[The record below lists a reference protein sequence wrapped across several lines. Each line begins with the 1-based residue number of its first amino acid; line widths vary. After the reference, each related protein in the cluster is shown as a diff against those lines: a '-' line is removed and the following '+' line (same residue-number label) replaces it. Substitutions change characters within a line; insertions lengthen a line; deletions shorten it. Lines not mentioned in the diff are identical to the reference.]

1 MSSLNVNEILE
12 NHRRY
17 FERNITKDISFRL
30 KQLNKLKEEIKKNEK
45 LIVKALYKD
54 LGKPEFESYETE
66 IGIVYESIKFI
77 SKNLSKW
84 SIPKKVKTPIT
95 QPLSKSYIYS
105 EPYGT
110 VLIIGPFNYPFQLI
124 MEPLIGAISAGNTAV
139 LKPSED
145 TPNVADVVSKIINDT
160 FDKSYISVVRGGRQ
174 ETSELI
180 NSIFDYIFFTGSI
193 RVGKIVM
200 EAASKNLIPVTLELG
215 GKSPCIVDKTT
226 NLDVSAKRIAW
237 GKFMNTGQTCVA
249 PDYLLVHKDVK
260 KLFLD
265 KLLKNIK
272 EFYGDNP
279 KNSKDYGKIVNIR
292 QLNNLIGLL
301 DKDKIILGGEYDLE
315 KLYLSPTIMD
325 NVTWED
331 KIMEDEIFGPIL
343 PIIEYEDI
351 NEIIKK
357 INRKTK
363 PLALYLFT
371 EDKKIENHIL
381 ENISYGG
388 GCINDTI
395 SHLATPYLPFG
406 GVGSSGIGAYHGK
419 ASFDLF
425 SHKKS
430 ILKKSTKFGINFIF
444 PPYNDKKL
452 NLIKKV
458 LK

>member
-1 MSSLNVNEILE
+1 MGELNVNKILE
-12 NHRRY
+12 NQRRY
-17 FERNITKDISFRL
+17 FESNMTKDISFRL
-30 KQLNKLKEEIKKNEK
+30 KQLYKLKEEIKKNEK
-45 LIVKALYKD
+45 LIIEALNKD
-54 LGKPEFESYETE
+54 LGKSEFESYETE
-66 IGIVYESIKFI
+66 IGILYESIKFI

-84 SIPKKVKTPIT
+84 AKPKKVKTPLT
-95 QPLSKSYIYS
+95 QALAKSYIYS
-105 EPYGT
+105 DPYGT

-160 FDKSYISVVRGGRQ
+160 FDKSYISVIRGGRQ

-180 NSIFDYIFFTGSI
+180 NSKFDYIFFTGSI

-215 GKSPCIVDKTT
+215 GKSPCIVDKTA

-260 KLFLD
+260 KMFLD
-265 KLLKNIK
+265 KLIKSIK

-292 QLNNLIGLL
+292 QLNNLLGLL
-301 DKDKIILGGEYDLE
+301 DKDKIILGGEYDKE

-331 KIMEDEIFGPIL
+331 KIMENEIFGPVL

-351 NEIIKK
+351 NEITKK
-357 INRKTK
+357 INSKTK

-371 EDKKIENHIL
+371 EDKNFENHIL
-381 ENISYGG
+381 ENVSYGG